1 MARGPAELA
10 PDRYVALLLA
20 DAERMATL
28 AERDLALDVP
38 PCPGWTV
45 RDALVHTG
53 HVYLHKVANIRTQA
67 KAEFPPVPAP
77 ESDEVKWFRA
87 ALDELVG
94 ELTSRAPDSP
104 AYTWHPP
111 DQTVGFWARRMAQE
125 TAVHRIDVESAFDQ
139 VTPIADDLALDG
151 VDEFLDLF
159 LGGDWELDADE
170 WGDVSP
176 QAGAGTTTAVS
187 AGSHT
192 WRITLHPERVD
203 ISRDGG
209 PADARVTAPDASTLL
224 LWLWGRVDDEPVT
237 ASGDEVALSALRD
250 RLTIAGQ

>member
-10 PDRYVALLLA
+10 TGRYVELLVA
-20 DAERMATL
+20 DADRMATL
-28 AERDLALDVP
+28 AERDLTLDVP

-94 ELTSRAPDSP
+94 ELTSREPDSP

-125 TAVHRIDVESAFDQ
+125 TAVHRIDVESAFGEL
-139 VTPIADDLALDG
+139 TAIADDLALDG

-159 LGGDWELDADE
+159 LGGEWDIDDDE

-187 AGSHT
+187 AGSHI
-192 WRITLHPERVD
+192 WRITLQADRVD
-203 ISRDGG
+203 ISRDEGH
-209 PADARVTAPDASTLL
+209 ADATVTAPDASTLL
-224 LWLWGRVDDEPVT
+224 LWLWGRVDDEAVT
-237 ASGDEVALSALRD
+237 ASGDERTLSALRD
-250 RLTIAGQ
+250 RLRIAGQ